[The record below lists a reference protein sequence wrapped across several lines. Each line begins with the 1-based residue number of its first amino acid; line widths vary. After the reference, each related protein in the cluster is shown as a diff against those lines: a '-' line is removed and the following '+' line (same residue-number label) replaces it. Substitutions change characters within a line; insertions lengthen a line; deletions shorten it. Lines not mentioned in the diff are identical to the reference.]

1 MSLSPNRNEKAG
13 SGARSS
19 AQTSRP
25 KSLNSANLT
34 YQGVLRRNRIDIIV
48 RVLKSSETAEMAR
61 SKPSDTGDLEKSG
74 PDDIPAEALAKVLEH
89 VQSAASLLETTDKSI
104 SKNQADPQAAES
116 CWRAYVSLERA
127 ILHLKLTSH
136 IEMPLAGPK
145 SAPARNTYRRQ
156 SKMDVSE
163 QLRRKLSG
171 LEAQIA
177 APELRNPEALLA
189 LLRDCRDAAK
199 FLVAS
204 YDLSSRR
211 STTS

>member
-1 MSLSPNRNEKAG
+1 
-13 SGARSS
+13 
-19 AQTSRP
+19 
-25 KSLNSANLT
+25 
-34 YQGVLRRNRIDIIV
+34 
-48 RVLKSSETAEMAR
+48 MAR

-74 PDDIPAEALAKVLEH
+74 PDDIQAEALAKVLEH
-89 VQSAASLLETTDKSI
+89 VRSAASLLETTDKSI
-104 SKNQADPQAAES
+104 AKNQADPQAAES

-127 ILHLKLTSH
+127 ILYLKLTSH
-136 IEMPLAGPK
+136 IEMSPAGAK

-156 SKMDVSE
+156 SKTDVSE

-171 LEAQIA
+171 LEEQIA
-177 APELRNPEALLA
+177 AHELRDPAGLLA

-211 STTS
+211 STMS